1 MYAARRK
8 TGHKTTRAPRWW
20 VWLAY
25 ADQEYGGPEEGG
37 WWYEATAPATDLP
50 QYQPVAF
57 HKRQRALRE
66 VNRVRRMIDKHQLN
80 EGKRP
85 TWSVLSR
92 GDWLVAEMAPS
103 RPHRTPT
110 RRPHYE

>member
-25 ADQEYGGPEEGG
+25 EEQEYGGREEGG
-37 WWYEATAPATDLP
+37 WWYEATTPAVDAP
-50 QYQPVAF
+50 QYVSIGCRTKEQ
-57 HKRQRALRE
+57 ALRKM
-66 VNRVRRMIDKHQLN
+66 RQLFRTIDKRGLN
-80 EGKRP
+80 DGKRAV
-85 TWSVLSR
+85 WSVLSR
-92 GDWLVAEMAPS
+92 GDWLTVKMAQR

-110 RRPHYE
+110 RRPRYE